1 MLKSDPCR
9 TPSTFVV
16 IVLSVVAAAFF
27 AGAETALTAAS
38 RARMHALETAGD
50 KRAKLVTRLIGMRGR
65 LISAMLL
72 GGQFVTI
79 GSSAIATSVLL
90 EAFGDRGVWAATAI
104 MTALIVVFGEVMPKT
119 IAIAYPDR
127 VSLLIAPLVLFFVTR
142 FRSDRERGRSAG
154 ARRPAAVRRLAR
166 RSATPGVSG
175 HEELMG
181 AVDILHREGEVERD
195 ERDMFGGLL
204 ELSEIPVSD
213 VMIHRTKMRLIDADL
228 PPEELVREVIASPYT
243 RMPLWRGEPDNIIGV
258 LHAKDLLRAYVAAGG
273 DASKLNIADL
283 TLEPWF
289 IPESTTLRDQL
300 QAFLRRKTHSALVVD
315 EYGVVQGLIT
325 LEDII
330 EEIVGDI
337 RDEHD
342 VAVQGVRKQRDGS
355 VVVDGSATIRELNRA
370 MGWNLPDDEAAT
382 VAGLVIHEAR
392 SIPEPR
398 QTFSFHGF
406 RFEVLRKQR
415 NRIAALRITPL
426 APRARSP
433 GPSAR
438 KAKRRPMTEAG
449 PDRQASAD
457 ASARRPLP
465 VRRDIP
471 I

>member
-1 MLKSDPCR
+1 MIYSLDIL
-9 TPSTFVV
+9 VV
-16 IVLSVVAAAFF
+16 VLSVAAAAFF

-38 RARMHALETAGD
+38 RARMHALEMAGD
-50 KRAKLVTRLIGMRGR
+50 KRAKRVTLLIGMRGR
-65 LISAMLL
+65 LISSMLL
-72 GGQFVTI
+72 GGQMVTI

-90 EAFGDRGVWAATAI
+90 ELYGDRGVWAATVI
-104 MTALIVVFGEVMPKT
+104 MTAVIVVFGEVMPKT

-127 VSLLIAPLVLFFVTR
+127 VSLLIAPFVLFFVRVFGPIVSTV
-142 FRSDRERGRSAG
+142 EAIVRGVLRVCGVSLG
-154 ARRPAAVRRLAR
+154 EQD
-166 RSATPGVSG
+166 PGVSG

-181 AVDILHREGEVERD
+181 AVDILHREGEVERA

-204 ELSEIPVSD
+204 ELSEVPVSD
-213 VMIHRTKMRLIDADL
+213 VMAHRTKIHLIDADL

-243 RMPLWRGEPDNIIGV
+243 RMPLWRGDPDNIVGV

-273 DASKLNIADL
+273 DASKFNIADL
-283 TLEPWF
+283 MLEPWF

-315 EYGVVQGLIT
+315 EYGVVQGLVT

-342 VAVQGVRKQRDGS
+342 LAVQGLRKQRDGS
-355 VVVDGSATIRELNRA
+355 VVVDGSVTIRDLNRA
-370 MGWNLPDDEAAT
+370 MDWNLPDEEAAT

-406 RFEVLRKQR
+406 RFEVLRRQR

-426 APRARSP
+426 APPDAQTRALDHK
-433 GPSAR
+433 G
-438 KAKRRPMTEAG
+438 EAAAL
-449 PDRQASAD
+449 D
-457 ASARRPLP
+457 
-465 VRRDIP
+465 
-471 I
+471 

>member
-1 MLKSDPCR
+1 MPISLDI
-9 TPSTFVV
+9 V
-16 IVLSVVAAAFF
+16 IIAISIVAAAFF

-79 GSSAIATSVLL
+79 GSSAIATSLL
-90 EAFGDRGVWAATAI
+90 LDLYGDHGVWAATAI

-127 VSLLIAPLVLFFVTR
+127 VSLLIAPLVLFFVNVFGPIVSAVETLV
-142 FRSDRERGRSAG
+142 RGML
-154 ARRPAAVRRLAR
+154 RLCGV
-166 RSATPGVSG
+166 SLTEKDPGVTG

-181 AVDILHREGEVERD
+181 AVDILHREGGVERA

-204 ELSEIPVSD
+204 ELAEIPVSD
-213 VMIHRTKMRLIDADL
+213 VMVHRTKMQLIDADL
-228 PPEELVREVIASPYT
+228 PPDELVREAIESPYT
-243 RMPLWRGEPDNIIGV
+243 RMPLFRGEPDNIIGV

-273 DASKLNIADL
+273 DANKLKIADL
-283 TLEPWF
+283 ALEPWF
-289 IPESTTLRDQL
+289 IPESTSLRDQL

-315 EYGVVQGLIT
+315 EYGVVQGLVT

-330 EEIVGDI
+330 GDI

-342 VAVQGVRKQRDGS
+342 ETVLGVRKQRDGS
-355 VVVDGSATIRELNRA
+355 VVVDGSVTIRDLNRM
-370 MGWNLPDDEAAT
+370 MGWSLPDEAAAT

-392 SIPEPR
+392 AIPEPR

-415 NRIAALRITPL
+415 NRIAALRIAPL
-426 APRARSP
+426 VTRE
-433 GPSAR
+433 
-438 KAKRRPMTEAG
+438 AKTK
-449 PDRQASAD
+449 ASAQEGETAAHD
-457 ASARRPLP
+457 
-465 VRRDIP
+465 
-471 I
+471 

>member
-1 MLKSDPCR
+1 MSYGLDLI
-9 TPSTFVV
+9 V
-16 IVLSVVAAAFF
+16 IILSIAAAAFF

-38 RARMHALETAGD
+38 RARMHALEMAGD
-50 KRAKLVTRLIGMRGR
+50 NRAKLVTRLIGMRGR
-65 LISAMLL
+65 LISSMLL

-79 GSSAIATSVLL
+79 GASAIATSVLL
-90 EAFGDRGVWAATAI
+90 ELYGDHGVWAATII

-127 VSLLIAPLVLFFVTR
+127 VSLLIAPLVLFFVTVFGPIVKTVEALVR
-142 FRSDRERGRSAG
+142 GLLRLSGVSLSDED
-154 ARRPAAVRRLAR
+154 
-166 RSATPGVSG
+166 PGVTG

-181 AVDILHREGEVERD
+181 AVDILHREGEVERA

-204 ELSEIPVSD
+204 ELSEILVSD

-243 RMPLWRGEPDNIIGV
+243 RMPLWRGDPDNIVGM

-273 DASKLNIADL
+273 DAGKLKIAEL
-283 TLEPWF
+283 THEPWF

-315 EYGVVQGLIT
+315 EYGVVQGLVT

-337 RDEHD
+337 HDDHD
-342 VAVQGVRKQRDGS
+342 VAVQGLRKLRDGS
-355 VVVDGSATIRELNRA
+355 VVVDGSATIRDLNRA
-370 MGWNLPDDEAAT
+370 MDWNLPDDEAAT
-382 VAGLVIHEAR
+382 IAGLVIHEAR
-392 SIPEPR
+392 AIPEPR
-398 QTFSFHGF
+398 QTYSFHGF

-426 APRARSP
+426 APRA
-433 GPSAR
+433 
-438 KAKRRPMTEAG
+438 
-449 PDRQASAD
+449 AD
-457 ASARRPLP
+457 APPTGREGEAATP
-465 VRRDIP
+465 
-471 I
+471 

>member
-1 MLKSDPCR
+1 MAYVLDI
-9 TPSTFVV
+9 VV
-16 IVLSVVAAAFF
+16 IALSVFAAAFF

-38 RARMHALETAGD
+38 RARMHALEMAGD
-50 KRAKLVTRLIGMRGR
+50 DRAKLVTRLIGMRGR

-90 EAFGDRGVWAATAI
+90 QVLGERGVWAATVI
-104 MTALIVVFGEVMPKT
+104 MTAVIVVFGEVMPKT

-127 VSLLIAPLVLFFVTR
+127 VSLTIAPLVLFFVR
-142 FRSDRERGRSAG
+142 IFG
-154 ARRPAAVRRLAR
+154 PIVAAVEALVRGVLRL
-166 RSATPGVSG
+166 SGVSLVDLDSGVSG
-175 HEELMG
+175 HDELMG

-204 ELSEIPVSD
+204 ELSEIPVAD
-213 VMIHRTKMRLIDADL
+213 VMVHRTKMRLIDADL
-228 PPEELVREVIASPYT
+228 PPDELVREVIASPYT
-243 RMPLWRGEPDNIIGV
+243 RMPVWRGEPDNIIGV

-273 DASKLNIADL
+273 DASKLKIADL
-283 TLEPWF
+283 RLEPWF
-289 IPESTTLRDQL
+289 IPESTTLLDQL
-300 QAFLRRKTHSALVVD
+300 QAFLRGKTHSALVVD

-342 VAVQGVRKQRDGS
+342 VAVQGMRKQRDGS
-355 VVVDGSATIRELNRA
+355 VVADGATTIRELNRA
-370 MGWNLPDDEAAT
+370 MDWNLPDDEAAT

-406 RFEVLRKQR
+406 RFEVLRRQK

-426 APRARSP
+426 AARAANEP
-433 GPSAR
+433 A
-438 KAKRRPMTEAG
+438 AG
-449 PDRQASAD
+449 EHGETAPHD
-457 ASARRPLP
+457 
-465 VRRDIP
+465 
-471 I
+471 

>member
-1 MLKSDPCR
+1 MSYSLDI
-9 TPSTFVV
+9 VV
-16 IVLSVVAAAFF
+16 IALSIVAAAFF

-38 RARMHALETAGD
+38 RARMHALEMAGD
-50 KRAKLVTRLIGMRGR
+50 NRAKLVTRLIGMRGR

-79 GSSAIATSVLL
+79 GASAIATSVLL
-90 EAFGDRGVWAATAI
+90 GLFGDRGVLAATII
-104 MTALIVVFGEVMPKT
+104 MTALIVIFGEVLPKT

-127 VSLLIAPLVLFFVTR
+127 VSLLIAPLVLFFVRIFGPIVTAVAALV
-142 FRSDRERGRSAG
+142 RG
-154 ARRPAAVRRLAR
+154 VLRLFGVSLVDQDA
-166 RSATPGVSG
+166 GVSG
-175 HEELMG
+175 HDELMG

-243 RMPLWRGEPDNIIGV
+243 RMPLWRGEPDNIVGV

-283 TLEPWF
+283 TLAPWF

-300 QAFLRRKTHSALVVD
+300 QAFLRRKMHSALVVD

-370 MGWNLPDDEAAT
+370 MGWNLPDEEAAT

-415 NRIAALRITPL
+415 NRIAALRIAPL
-426 APRARSP
+426 APRSP
-433 GPSAR
+433 EPRAVGQEGETAPH
-438 KAKRRPMTEAG
+438 
-449 PDRQASAD
+449 D
-457 ASARRPLP
+457 
-465 VRRDIP
+465 
-471 I
+471 

>member
-1 MLKSDPCR
+1 MSYPLDIL
-9 TPSTFVV
+9 V

-50 KRAKLVTRLIGMRGR
+50 KRAKLVTRLIGARGR

-72 GGQFVTI
+72 GGQLVTI

-90 EAFGDRGVWAATAI
+90 KIFGERGVWAATAI
-104 MTALIVVFGEVMPKT
+104 MTAVIVVFGEVMPKT

-127 VSLLIAPLVLFFVTR
+127 VSLLIAPLVSFFVTV
-142 FRSDRERGRSAG
+142 FGPIVSAVEILVRG
-154 ARRPAAVRRLAR
+154 VLRLCGV
-166 RSATPGVSG
+166 SLVPHDPGVSG

-181 AVDILHREGEVERD
+181 AVDILHRDGEVERD

-213 VMIHRTKMRLIDADL
+213 VMVHRTKIRLIDADL

-273 DASKLNIADL
+273 DASKLNVADL

-289 IPESTTLRDQL
+289 IPESTSLRDQL
-300 QAFLRRKTHSALVVD
+300 QEFLHRKTHSALVVD

-325 LEDII
+325 LEDIL
-330 EEIVGDI
+330 EEIVGAI

-342 VAVQGVRKQRDGS
+342 VAIQGVRPQPDGS
-355 VVVDGSATIRELNRA
+355 VIVDGAAPVRDVTRTMDWS
-370 MGWNLPDDEAAT
+370 LPDEEAT
-382 VAGLVIHEAR
+382 TIAGLVIHEAR
-392 SIPEPR
+392 SIPEPK
-398 QTFSFHGF
+398 QVFTFHGF
-406 RFEVLRKQR
+406 RFEVLRKNR
-415 NRIAALRITPL
+415 NRITALRVAPVTPSDD
-426 APRARSP
+426 AAA
-433 GPSAR
+433 PSA
-438 KAKRRPMTEAG
+438 
-449 PDRQASAD
+449 
-457 ASARRPLP
+457 
-465 VRRDIP
+465 
-471 I
+471 

>member
-1 MLKSDPCR
+1 MAYVLDI
-9 TPSTFVV
+9 VV
-16 IVLSVVAAAFF
+16 IALSVFAAAFF

-38 RARMHALETAGD
+38 RARMHALEMAGD
-50 KRAKLVTRLIGMRGR
+50 DRAKLVTRLIGMRGR

-90 EAFGDRGVWAATAI
+90 QVLGERGVWAATVI
-104 MTALIVVFGEVMPKT
+104 MTAVIVVFGEVMPKT

-127 VSLLIAPLVLFFVTR
+127 VSLTIAPLVLFFVR
-142 FRSDRERGRSAG
+142 IFG
-154 ARRPAAVRRLAR
+154 PIVAAVEALVRGVLRL
-166 RSATPGVSG
+166 SGVSLVDLDSGVSG
-175 HEELMG
+175 HDELMG

-204 ELSEIPVSD
+204 ELSEIPVAD
-213 VMIHRTKMRLIDADL
+213 VMVHRTKMRLIDADL
-228 PPEELVREVIASPYT
+228 PPDELVREVIASPYT
-243 RMPLWRGEPDNIIGV
+243 RMPVWRGEPDNIIGV

-273 DASKLNIADL
+273 DASKLKIADL
-283 TLEPWF
+283 RLEPWF
-289 IPESTTLRDQL
+289 IPESTTLFDQL
-300 QAFLRRKTHSALVVD
+300 QAFLRGKTHSALVVD

-342 VAVQGVRKQRDGS
+342 VAVQGMRKQRDGS
-355 VVVDGSATIRELNRA
+355 VVADGATTIRELNRA
-370 MGWNLPDDEAAT
+370 MDWNLPDDEAAT

-406 RFEVLRKQR
+406 RFEVLRRQK

-426 APRARSP
+426 AARAADEP
-433 GPSAR
+433 A
-438 KAKRRPMTEAG
+438 AG
-449 PDRQASAD
+449 EHGETAPHD
-457 ASARRPLP
+457 
-465 VRRDIP
+465 
-471 I
+471 

>member
-1 MLKSDPCR
+1 MAYVLDI
-9 TPSTFVV
+9 VV
-16 IVLSVVAAAFF
+16 IALSVFAAAFF

-38 RARMHALETAGD
+38 RARMHALEMAGD
-50 KRAKLVTRLIGMRGR
+50 DRAKLVTRLIGMRGR

-90 EAFGDRGVWAATAI
+90 QVLGERGVWAATVI
-104 MTALIVVFGEVMPKT
+104 MTAVIVVFGEVMPKT

-127 VSLLIAPLVLFFVTR
+127 VSLTIAPLVLFFVR
-142 FRSDRERGRSAG
+142 IFG
-154 ARRPAAVRRLAR
+154 PIVAAVEALVRGVLRL
-166 RSATPGVSG
+166 SGVSLVDLDSGVSG
-175 HEELMG
+175 HDELMG

-204 ELSEIPVSD
+204 ELSEIPVAD
-213 VMIHRTKMRLIDADL
+213 VMVHRTKMRLIDADL
-228 PPEELVREVIASPYT
+228 PPDELVREVIASPYT
-243 RMPLWRGEPDNIIGV
+243 RMPVWRGEPDNIIGV

-273 DASKLNIADL
+273 DASKLKIADL
-283 TLEPWF
+283 RLEPWF
-289 IPESTTLRDQL
+289 IPESTTLLDQL
-300 QAFLRRKTHSALVVD
+300 QAFLRGKTHSALVVD

-342 VAVQGVRKQRDGS
+342 VAVQGMRKQRDGS
-355 VVVDGSATIRELNRA
+355 VVADGATTIRELNRA
-370 MGWNLPDDEAAT
+370 MDWNLPDDEAAT

-406 RFEVLRKQR
+406 RFEVLRRQK

-426 APRARSP
+426 AARAADEP
-433 GPSAR
+433 A
-438 KAKRRPMTEAG
+438 AG
-449 PDRQASAD
+449 EHGETAPHD
-457 ASARRPLP
+457 
-465 VRRDIP
+465 
-471 I
+471 

>member
-1 MLKSDPCR
+1 MSYALDII
-9 TPSTFVV
+9 V
-16 IVLSVVAAAFF
+16 IALSVGAAAFF

-38 RARMHALETAGD
+38 RARMHALEMAGD
-50 KRAKLVTRLIGMRGR
+50 NRAKLVTRLIGMRGR

-79 GSSAIATSVLL
+79 GASAIATSVLL
-90 EAFGDRGVWAATAI
+90 SVYGDRGVWAATLV
-104 MTALIVVFGEVMPKT
+104 MTALIVIFGEVMPKT

-127 VSLLIAPLVLFFVTR
+127 VSLLIAPLVLFFVRVFGPIVSTV
-142 FRSDRERGRSAG
+142 EVVVRGVLKLCGVS
-154 ARRPAAVRRLAR
+154 L
-166 RSATPGVSG
+166 SQQDPGVSG
-175 HEELMG
+175 HEELKG

-213 VMIHRTKMRLIDADL
+213 VMVHRTKMRLIDADL
-228 PPEELVREVIASPYT
+228 PPDELVREVIASPYT
-243 RMPLWRGEPDNIIGV
+243 RMPLWRGDPDNIIGV

-273 DASKLNIADL
+273 DANRVNVAEL
-283 TLEPWF
+283 TLEPWY
-289 IPESTTLRDQL
+289 IPEATTLRDQL

-315 EYGVVQGLIT
+315 EYGVVQGLVT

-342 VAVQGVRKQRDGS
+342 VLVQGVRKQRDGS
-355 VVVDGSATIRELNRA
+355 VVIDGSATIRDLNRM

-392 SIPEPR
+392 TIPDPR

-426 APRARSP
+426 AMR
-433 GPSAR
+433 
-438 KAKRRPMTEAG
+438 EATAAPIDSKG
-449 PDRQASAD
+449 AD
-457 ASARRPLP
+457 EP
-465 VRRDIP
+465 
-471 I
+471 